1 MVKIL
6 AVNAGSSTLKWKL
19 FAMPEERV
27 IARGL
32 VDNLGLPGTTFTV
45 KYGDGQQLVEEE
57 DIQSVDVAVD
67 KLIHE
72 LKHLHIIEDYHEI
85 GGVGH
90 RVVAG
95 GETFKASS
103 VIGPKE
109 LDQIEALSE
118 LAPLHNPPEAKG
130 IRAFMQVLPDTPEVG
145 VFDTA
150 YHTTIPEMNYLY
162 SIPMQYYRDFGL
174 RKYGAHGTSIRYVV
188 THTAKML
195 HKPMSELNLI
205 VMHMGSGVSVTAVRN
220 GASYDTSMGYTPV
233 SGVTMSTRSGDVD
246 PSLVAMLMKK
256 LQLTDP
262 DDVIKILNT
271 ESGVFGISEL
281 SPDMR
286 KVEETRTTR
295 HQSQLA
301 IDIFVNRM
309 VKYVAGYIAELGHVD
324 GLVFTAGMGEGDGA
338 MRQRIIDGLRVFG
351 VRMHE
356 DRNNDV
362 RPEDTDLT
370 ANGSTMKVLLLPTD
384 EELMIAR
391 DVMELTK

>member
-205 VMHMGSGVSVTAVRN
+205 VMHMVV
-220 GASYDTSMGYTPV
+220 
-233 SGVTMSTRSGDVD
+233 
-246 PSLVAMLMKK
+246 
-256 LQLTDP
+256 
-262 DDVIKILNT
+262 
-271 ESGVFGISEL
+271 VF
-281 SPDMR
+281 R
-286 KVEETRTTR
+286 
-295 HQSQLA
+295 
-301 IDIFVNRM
+301 
-309 VKYVAGYIAELGHVD
+309 
-324 GLVFTAGMGEGDGA
+324 
-338 MRQRIIDGLRVFG
+338 
-351 VRMHE
+351 
-356 DRNNDV
+356 
-362 RPEDTDLT
+362 
-370 ANGSTMKVLLLPTD
+370 
-384 EELMIAR
+384 
-391 DVMELTK
+391 

>member
-1 MVKIL
+1 M
-6 AVNAGSSTLKWKL
+6 
-19 FAMPEERV
+19 
-27 IARGL
+27 
-32 VDNLGLPGTTFTV
+32 
-45 KYGDGQQLVEEE
+45 
-57 DIQSVDVAVD
+57 
-67 KLIHE
+67 
-72 LKHLHIIEDYHEI
+72 
-85 GGVGH
+85 
-90 RVVAG
+90 
-95 GETFKASS
+95 
-103 VIGPKE
+103 
-109 LDQIEALSE
+109 
-118 LAPLHNPPEAKG
+118 
-130 IRAFMQVLPDTPEVG
+130 
-145 VFDTA
+145 
-150 YHTTIPEMNYLY
+150 
-162 SIPMQYYRDFGL
+162 
-174 RKYGAHGTSIRYVV
+174 
-188 THTAKML
+188 
-195 HKPMSELNLI
+195 
-205 VMHMGSGVSVTAVRN
+205 TAVKN

-309 VKYVAGYIAELGHVD
+309 VKYVAGYITELGHVD

-370 ANGSTMKVLLLPTD
+370 ADGSTMKVLLLPTD